1 MKTNNQENASKNAHG
16 LTVNP
21 KVYLSQDGKYLI
33 HSVLGIRISKHVNYY
48 KRILNIETDSTNQ
61 KKAE

>member
-1 MKTNNQENASKNAHG
+1 MKTNNQESASQNAQG

-21 KVYLSQDGKYLI
+21 KVYLSRDGKYLI

-48 KRILNIETDSTNQ
+48 KRILNVEADSTVQ
-61 KKAE
+61 VPSK